1 MSRYKL
7 NYLGQEI
14 DTNISKF
21 FNSLNTVIVTA
32 PTGSTITMSKGNVSD
47 PDYIILDA
55 IEEDGKW
62 TFHPMEFGTWSI
74 NKNSSSSTDYLI
86 ISEIGIHST
95 TIS

>member
-32 PTGSTITMSKGNVSD
+32 PTGSTITMSKGNIV
-47 PDYIILDA
+47 LTA
-55 IEEDGKW
+55 TEEDGKW

-86 ISEIGIHST
+86 SEIGIHST